1 LVKAATA
8 QRHETTSEL
17 LATDIGQRIRAV
29 RLERG
34 LSLAQL
40 GGDDLSRSFLSL
52 VELGRSRI
60 SLRALA
66 IVAQRLDQPISYFL
80 DGASDSTEARAE
92 LLLDQA
98 EASLR
103 EQEPGRAE
111 HLLRDIEVP
120 NALRGRALWLKG
132 WACADRGYPS
142 DAVPLLQEALELVEA
157 ADDGRQ
163 LVQILYTLAMAFY
176 ATHLYDEA
184 MRYTRR
190 AYDEAAEH
198 LDDDSLMGRLTVCL
212 GHLYYI
218 QGRFDQAEAH
228 YDHARQLFGSVNGL
242 ENMAAVYTGLSRVW
256 EQRGDLQQAVRYSRM
271 GLGILELKHYR
282 RDAARELSY
291 IAERMQ
297 ALGKF
302 DAAVADATMAIAR
315 AQESGA
321 HDVEAIACS
330 IRAAIYVSR
339 GDMEQAT
346 RDAERADALA
356 GDATSHSRIEA
367 WIVLSKLAAQRKDYE
382 TSDALLL
389 RALEALRA
397 SGHRARVAEIALQHS
412 LALRERGDTEGALN
426 FALEAAQIRS
436 SSNA

>member
-1 LVKAATA
+1 VVKAATA
-8 QRHETTSEL
+8 QRHERTSEL
-17 LATDIGQRIRAV
+17 LATDVGQRIRAL

-80 DGASDSTEARAE
+80 DGAADSTAARAE

-111 HLLRDIEVP
+111 QLLRDIEVP
-120 NALRGRALWLKG
+120 NAMRGRAMWLKG
-132 WACADRGYPS
+132 WSCADLGRPS
-142 DAVPLLQEALELVEA
+142 DAVPLLQEGLELVEA
-157 ADDGRQ
+157 DGDVRQ
-163 LVQILYTLAMAFY
+163 LVQLLYTLAMAFY
-176 ATHLYDEA
+176 ASHLYDEA

-190 AYDEAAEH
+190 AYEEAAEH
-198 LDDDSLMGRLTVCL
+198 LDDDSLIGRLTVCL

-218 QGRFDQAEAH
+218 RAQFDQAEAH
-228 YDHARQLFGSVNGL
+228 YDHARQLFGAVNGL
-242 ENMAAVYTGLSRVW
+242 DNLAATYTGLSRVW
-256 EQRGDLQQAVRYSRM
+256 EQRGDLQRAVRYSRM
-271 GLGILELKHYR
+271 GFGILELKHHR
-282 RDAARELSY
+282 REAARELSY

-297 ALGKF
+297 ALGKS
-302 DAAVADATMAIAR
+302 DVALADATMAIAR

-321 HDVEAIACS
+321 HDIEAVARS
-330 IRAAIYVSR
+330 TRAAISLSR
-339 GDMEQAT
+339 GDMEQAS

-367 WIVLSKLAAQRKDYE
+367 WIVLSKLAAQRKDYK
-382 TSDALLL
+382 TGDALLL
-389 RALEALRA
+389 RALDALRA
-397 SGHRARVAEIALQHS
+397 SGHHARFAEIALQQS

-426 FALEAAQIRS
+426 FALEAAQVRTG
-436 SSNA
+436 SNA

>member
-1 LVKAATA
+1 VVKAATA
-8 QRHETTSEL
+8 QRHERTSEL
-17 LATDIGQRIRAV
+17 LATDVGQRIRAV

-80 DGASDSTEARAE
+80 DGAADSADARAE

-111 HLLRDIEVP
+111 QLLRDIEVP
-120 NALRGRALWLKG
+120 NSLRGRALWLTG
-132 WACADRGYPS
+132 WSCADRGRPR
-142 DAVPLLQEALELVEA
+142 DAVPLLQEALALVD
-157 ADDGRQ
+157 ADGDARQ

-198 LDDDSLMGRLTVCL
+198 LEDDALIGRLTVCL

-218 QGRFDQAEAH
+218 QAQFDQAEAH
-228 YDHARQLFGSVNGL
+228 YDHARQLFGAVNDL
-242 ENMAAVYTGLSRVW
+242 DNMAAVYSGLSRVW
-256 EQRGDLQQAVRYSRM
+256 EQRGDLPQAVRYSRM
-271 GLGILELKHYR
+271 GLAILELRHYR

-297 ALGKF
+297 ALGKP
-302 DAAVADATMAIAR
+302 DAALADATMAIAR

-321 HDVEAIACS
+321 RDVEAVARS
-330 IRAAIYVSR
+330 TRAAIALSR
-339 GDMEQAT
+339 GDIEQAT

-356 GDATSHSRIEA
+356 GDAPTHARIET
-367 WIVLSKLAAQRKDYE
+367 WIVLSKLAAQRKDDE
-382 TSDALLL
+382 TGDALLL
-389 RALEALRA
+389 RALDALRE
-397 SGHRARVAEIALQHS
+397 SGHHTRFAEIALEHS

-426 FALEAAQIRS
+426 FALEAAQVRTGA
-436 SSNA
+436 NA

>member
-1 LVKAATA
+1 MVKAATA
-8 QRHETTSEL
+8 QRHERTAEL
-17 LATDIGQRIRAV
+17 LATDVGQRIRAL

-80 DGASDSTEARAE
+80 DGTADSTEARAE

-103 EQEPGRAE
+103 EHEPGRAE
-111 HLLRDIEVP
+111 QLLRDIEVP
-120 NALRGRALWLKG
+120 NALRGRALWLTG
-132 WACADRGYPS
+132 WSCADLGRPS
-142 DAVPLLQEALELVEA
+142 DAVPLLQEGLELVD
-157 ADDGRQ
+157 ADGDVRQ

-176 ATHLYDEA
+176 ASHLYDEA

-228 YDHARQLFGSVNGL
+228 YDHARQLFGAVNGL
-242 ENMAAVYTGLSRVW
+242 DNMAATYTGLSRVW

-271 GLGILELKHYR
+271 GLAILELKHYR
-282 RDAARELSY
+282 REAAQELSY
-291 IAERMQ
+291 IAERML
-297 ALGKF
+297 ALGKL

-321 HDVEAIACS
+321 HDVEALAYS
-330 IRAAIYVSR
+330 TRAAISLSS
-339 GDMEQAT
+339 GDLEQAT
-346 RDAERADALA
+346 SDAERADTLA
-356 GDATSHSRIEA
+356 GDGTSHSRIEA

-382 TSDALLL
+382 TGDALLL

-397 SGHRARVAEIALQHS
+397 SGHRTRFADVALQHS
-412 LALRERGDTEGALN
+412 LALRERGDIEGALT
-426 FALEAAQIRS
+426 FALEAAQVRAGS
-436 SSNA
+436 SA

>member
-1 LVKAATA
+1 VVKAATA
-8 QRHETTSEL
+8 QRHERASEL
-17 LATDIGQRIRAV
+17 LATDVGQRIRAL

-80 DGASDSTEARAE
+80 DGAADSTDARAE

-103 EQEPGRAE
+103 ELEPGRAE
-111 HLLRDIEVP
+111 QLLRDIEVP

-132 WACADRGYPS
+132 WSCADRGHPS

-157 ADDGRQ
+157 DGDGRQ
-163 LVQILYTLAMAFY
+163 LVQILYTLAMVFY
-176 ATHLYDEA
+176 TTRLYDEA

-198 LDDDSLMGRLTVCL
+198 LDDDALIGRLTVCL
-212 GHLYYI
+212 GHLYYV

-228 YDHARQLFGSVNGL
+228 YDHARRLFGAVNDL
-242 ENMAAVYTGLSRVW
+242 DNMAAAYTGLSRVW
-256 EQRGDLQQAVRYSRM
+256 EQRGDPRQAVRYSRM
-271 GLGILELKHYR
+271 GLAILELKHYR
-282 RDAARELSY
+282 REAARELSY

-297 ALGKF
+297 ALGKS
-302 DAAVADATMAIAR
+302 DAALADATMAIAR

-321 HDVEAIACS
+321 RDVEAVARS
-330 IRAAIYVSR
+330 TRAAIALSR
-339 GDMEQAT
+339 GDIEQAT

-356 GDATSHSRIEA
+356 GDAPTHARIEA
-367 WIVLSKLAAQRKDYE
+367 WIVLSKLAAQRKDDK
-382 TSDALLL
+382 TGDALLL
-389 RALEALRA
+389 RALDALRE
-397 SGHRARVAEIALQHS
+397 SGHHTRFAEIALEHS
-412 LALRERGDTEGALN
+412 LALRERGDTEGALT
-426 FALEAAQIRS
+426 FALEAAQVRTG
-436 SSNA
+436 SNA